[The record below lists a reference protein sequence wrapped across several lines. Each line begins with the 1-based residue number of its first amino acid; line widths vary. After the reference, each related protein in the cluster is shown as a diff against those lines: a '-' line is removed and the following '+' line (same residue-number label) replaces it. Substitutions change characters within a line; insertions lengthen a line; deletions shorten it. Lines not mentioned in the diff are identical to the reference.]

1 MNIRKHF
8 VASKTNSSPFA
19 AYRWTYGLGI
29 VRYNFEVI
37 NSTANEKGLDL
48 WHTEMDFRRSDL
60 RILEITF
67 FLYNKFALQTKSMD
81 RSDWQ

>member
-8 VASKTNSSPFA
+8 VLSKTNSSPFA
-19 AYRWTYGLGI
+19 AYRWTYGLVI

-48 WHTEMDFRRSDL
+48 WHTERDFERSDL
-60 RILEITF
+60 RILEIT

-81 RSDWQ
+81 RSGWQ